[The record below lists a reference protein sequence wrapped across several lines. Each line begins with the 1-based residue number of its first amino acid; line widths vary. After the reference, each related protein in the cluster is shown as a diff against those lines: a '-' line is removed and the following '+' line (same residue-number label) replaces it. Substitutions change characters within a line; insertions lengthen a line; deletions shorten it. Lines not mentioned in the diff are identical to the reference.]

1 MHGKNCGL
9 VIFLPQQ
16 RGTLKPYNY
25 ATLKLLFRI
34 KVNSLVK
41 ICLFSLSKEVL
52 SPVYIYATSGL
63 LYDIAYVVCIC
74 TQSISVMN

>member
-16 RGTLKPYNY
+16 CGTLKPYM
-25 ATLKLLFRI
+25 LLFRI

-52 SPVYIYATSGL
+52 SPVYIHATSGL
-63 LYDIAYVVCIC
+63 LYDIACVVCIS